1 MNQVFNC
8 FFSALFDKKKKMD
21 FTFTIYEVYSY
32 LQHMKTFFFLG
43 VFIVKN
49 GGFTGIKSCF

>member
-1 MNQVFNC
+1 
-8 FFSALFDKKKKMD
+8 MD
-21 FTFTIYEVYSY
+21 FTFTIYEVYAY
-32 LQHMKTFFFLG
+32 LQHMETFFLLG